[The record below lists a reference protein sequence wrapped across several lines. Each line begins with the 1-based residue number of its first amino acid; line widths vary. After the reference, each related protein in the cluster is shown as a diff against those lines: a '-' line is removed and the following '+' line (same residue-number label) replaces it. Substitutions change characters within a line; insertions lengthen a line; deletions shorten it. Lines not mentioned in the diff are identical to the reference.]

1 MCNCCYEISAHTG
14 ESCLHDASESM
25 KTKEIFRYT
34 ATKCLIAVRGVLIL
48 GIAIASY
55 NVARYITVCIS
66 TLLFYSPAM
75 FNSFFGKAASLY
87 SQAFLF

>member
-48 GIAIASY
+48 GIAIANY
-55 NVARYITVCIS
+55 
-66 TLLFYSPAM
+66 
-75 FNSFFGKAASLY
+75 
-87 SQAFLF
+87 